1 MNVKKPLRPLCF
13 GLACLGMLASCAT
26 QSPPHPVEP
35 HAASAHAAAPPVA
48 HTATP
53 LETVALIHG
62 GAGPWVV
69 AGYRMGTFALGKLGV
84 PRGSF
89 DLEVTHHTPKQVQYT
104 CVADGAAAATGAS
117 LGKLN
122 LALAEAESAN
132 VRTTYRRKSTGQS
145 VTLRPAAAF
154 VARYKDVPREK
165 LADAG
170 REVMDLPEDQVF
182 EVVP

>member
-1 MNVKKPLRPLCF
+1 
-13 GLACLGMLASCAT
+13 
-26 QSPPHPVEP
+26 
-35 HAASAHAAAPPVA
+35 
-48 HTATP
+48 
-53 LETVALIHG
+53 
-62 GAGPWVV
+62 
-69 AGYRMGTFALGKLGV
+69 MGTFALGKLGV